1 MTNQP
6 IDYRPILPIK
16 VEDVDLAIFE
26 VIPRLEE
33 LRVWIIGNPCSDL
46 VETASATHTDLDLD
60 VAQHSVTT
68 YSALGVESE
77 H

>member
-16 VEDVDLAIFE
+16 IEDVDLAILE
-26 VIPRLEE
+26 IIPRIKE
-33 LRVWIIGNPCSDL
+33 LRVWIVGYPRPDL

-60 VAQHSVTT
+60 VA
-68 YSALGVESE
+68 
-77 H
+77 